1 MMSKHH
7 DRSTYEPFGER
18 LDTKQVI
25 RLPASRAPIRRVG
38 ITLFWTVAILL
49 LGARIYLAETPEIT
63 TGAGT
68 RASAPHDFV
77 VR

>member
-1 MMSKHH
+1 MSKHD

-18 LDTKQVI
+18 LDTKQVVWM
-25 RLPASRAPIRRVG
+25 PASGAPIRRVG

-49 LGARIYLAETPEIT
+49 LGARIYLAETPEMA
-63 TGAGT
+63 TGAGV
-68 RASAPHDFV
+68 RASASHDVV